1 MRVWVLQI
9 SGEQCSQWGTD
20 RFNISDA
27 EQGLLFLRNIE
38 KVYEVETEIKEE
50 WVLEGKDL

>member
-1 MRVWVLQI
+1 MQI

-50 WVLEGKDL
+50 